1 MQDTMPRS
9 SDQLTK
15 DFGSAAPKIQIL
27 SSHID
32 HAAADHYVEAHVF
45 NYDDLGNNWSEN
57 LTMRIDER
65 EVQIFE
71 RKPHDDLS
79 LKEKSF
85 LHLPWTRIVNFQAY
99 LGKNDDD
106 FMEMFIIET
115 ASGQFV
121 FECEDAAEL
130 QRAFIRKD
138 GRPGYCAHRPTRFTN
153 THSSYVLTFPAA
165 FCPPLA
171 QLRKGRPPEAFHG

>member
-1 MQDTMPRS
+1 MPRS

-27 SSHID
+27 PSHID
-32 HAAADHYVEAHVF
+32 HEADNHYVEAHVF

-71 RKPHDDLS
+71 RKPHDDIS

-99 LGKNDDD
+99 LGKNHDD

-153 THSSYVLTFPAA
+153 THSSFICAHIPCRVL
-165 FCPPLA
+165 PPSRTVT
-171 QLRKGRPPEAFHG
+171 QKPPTWSLPRIS